1 MLQLIFSWDRL
12 EISWRCRNNS
22 VSSTKRYLFLDSC
35 LTIWKEL
42 QLHQNSSIMKLT
54 LLFLLFFCIVVNCI
68 NTNENSEDYDLSSR
82 LSLKDRKL
90 DWQRINS
97 GQTKVLKKRR
107 KGRKVLKRRPSSSEN
122 KAKSTFIRPF
132 NRDSRCKLIT
142 VCLKITEKVAFNIAS
157 EASYVC
163 LHSGWTKVN

>member
-1 MLQLIFSWDRL
+1 MLPLILSWDRL

-68 NTNENSEDYDLSSR
+68 NTNDNEDHNLSST
-82 LSLKDRKL
+82 LSLRDRKL
-90 DWQRINS
+90 GWQRINS
-97 GQTKVLKKRR
+97 GQSKVLKKRR

-132 NRDSRCKLIT
+132 NRDSRCKL
-142 VCLKITEKVAFNIAS
+142 N
-157 EASYVC
+157 
-163 LHSGWTKVN
+163 H

>member
-1 MLQLIFSWDRL
+1 
-12 EISWRCRNNS
+12 
-22 VSSTKRYLFLDSC
+22 
-35 LTIWKEL
+35 
-42 QLHQNSSIMKLT
+42 MKLT

-68 NTNENSEDYDLSSR
+68 NTNDNEDHNLSST
-82 LSLKDRKL
+82 LSFRDRKL
-90 DWQRINS
+90 GWQRINS

-157 EASYVC
+157 EASYVNILSRQKLIKNAKNWSILVSFC
-163 LHSGWTKVN
+163 KT

>member
-1 MLQLIFSWDRL
+1 
-12 EISWRCRNNS
+12 
-22 VSSTKRYLFLDSC
+22 
-35 LTIWKEL
+35 
-42 QLHQNSSIMKLT
+42 MKLT

-97 GQTKVLKKRR
+97 GQSKVLKKRR

-142 VCLKITEKVAFNIAS
+142 VYLKITEKVAFNIAS
-157 EASYVC
+157 EASYVYILGGQKLIKNAKNQSILGEFLQNLKLAVKQC
-163 LHSGWTKVN
+163 YQTGHF